1 MNIFYYD
8 IAVGLPLR
16 QCFTYKSKEVIKKG
30 KRVIVPFGSKSI
42 VGIVVK
48 KIAKPKSL
56 KGLKEIISIADEH
69 SCFNGSI
76 FEAITWASDYYHHPI
91 GEVFFSFMPTLL
103 RKQNDKIIIDLDDN
117 TEYKLNEEDKKLKL
131 TKEQNINLSKL
142 NKVEKFSPSLIFGV
156 TGSGKTEIYLQLA
169 EKFILQNK
177 SILILVPEINLI
189 PQLEKRFKDRFNGDI
204 GVYHSRQTPNQ
215 RLKVWLRSK
224 FGGIRIVIG
233 TRSSVLMPLKNLGAI
248 IIDEEHDQS
257 YKQAEGFK
265 FSGRDLAIKRAQIE
279 NIPVFLGSA
288 TPSLQTLKLVKEKKF
303 KKFDLL
309 RRVDGKKPPKL
320 IPLDISDSPLLGGIA
335 IETMSIIEAAINK
348 GEQVLIFLN
357 RRGFAPLYE
366 CDNCGWV
373 AKCSSCESNLVF
385 HKSKNRLICHK
396 CESVYG
402 VNKTCPDCHSNE
414 INTLGTGT
422 ERVEE
427 VLRSTFKKVP
437 IIRMDYD
444 STRLK
449 GSIEA
454 IYEKANTSKEA
465 ILVGTQMLSKGHDFP
480 KVTLCVILNADGG
493 LLSPEINA
501 IEKISQQLIQVSGR
515 AGRNNNLAKVI
526 IQTRY
531 PNDENLKQ
539 IKTGDYRLVSEQCL
553 KNSKALNMPPYS
565 TVAILRVTSPSPESC
580 YKFLDKANNLLSD
593 KKNIYVIGPLPSIP
607 LKVKGNTRNHLMIKS
622 DTRTYLN
629 RVLKYLTYEIQTWPE
644 TKRVKW
650 TYAVSY
656 THLTL
661 PTISRV

>member
-16 QCFTYKSKEVIKKG
+16 QCFTYKSKVAIKKG
-30 KRVIVPFGSKSI
+30 TRVIVPFGKKSI
-42 VGIVVK
+42 IGIVIK
-48 KIAKPKSL
+48 KISNPNSL
-56 KGLKEIISIADEH
+56 KGLKEIISIADDH
-69 SCFNGSI
+69 ACFDKSI
-76 FEAITWASDYYHHPI
+76 FNTILWASDYYHHPI
-91 GEVFFSFMPTLL
+91 GEVFFSFIPTLL
-103 RKQNDKIIIDLDDN
+103 RKKNDKIISSLSKAS
-117 TEYKLNEEDKKLKL
+117 EYKLNAKDKKFKL
-131 TKEQNINLSKL
+131 TKEQNASLSKL
-142 NKVEKFSPSLIFGV
+142 NKIEEFNPSLIYGV

-169 EKFILQNK
+169 EKFIKKNK

-189 PQLEKRFKDRFNGDI
+189 PQLVKRFEDRFNGEI
-204 GVYHSRQTPNQ
+204 GIYHSRQTPNQ

-224 FGGIRIVIG
+224 FGEIKIIIG

-265 FSGRDLAIKRAQIE
+265 FSGKDLAIKRAQLE

-288 TPSLQTLKLVKEKKF
+288 TPSLQTLKLVKEKKY

-335 IETMSIIEAAINK
+335 IQTMDIIETVINR
-348 GEQVLIFLN
+348 GEQVLIFIN

-373 AKCSSCESNLVF
+373 ASCSSCESNLVF

-396 CESVYG
+396 CESLYA
-402 VNKTCPDCHSNE
+402 VNNNCPDCQSTE
-414 INTLGTGT
+414 LNTFGTGT

-427 VLRSTFKKVP
+427 VLKSTFRKVP

-454 IYEKANTSKEA
+454 IYEKANEYNEA

-480 KVTLCVILNADGG
+480 KVTLCVILNADSG

-501 IEKISQQLIQVSGR
+501 VEKIAQQLIQVSGR
-515 AGRNNNLAKVI
+515 AGRNNNLAHVI

-531 PNDENLKQ
+531 PNDENLKK
-539 IKTGDYRLVSEQCL
+539 IKTGNYQLVADQCL
-553 KNSKALNMPPYS
+553 KTNKALGIPPYS
-565 TVAILRVTSPSPESC
+565 NVSILRATSPNPQSC
-580 YKFLDKANNLLSD
+580 IKFLEKVSELLAN
-593 KKNIYVIGPLPSIP
+593 KKNISITGPLPSIP
-607 LKVKGNTRNHLMIKS
+607 LKIKGNSRNHLIIKS
-622 DTRTYLN
+622 DTKTYLN
-629 RVLKYLTYEIQTWPE
+629 RVLRFLTNEIQNWPE
-644 TKRVKW
+644 TRKVKW
-650 TYAVSY
+650 TYDIDPYDMS
-656 THLTL
+656 
-661 PTISRV
+661 

>member
-56 KGLKEIISIADEH
+56 KGLKEIISIADEY

-131 TKEQNINLSKL
+131 TNEQNINLSKL
-142 NKVEKFSPSLIFGV
+142 NKVEKFSPSLIYGV

-215 RLKVWLRSK
+215 RLKIWLRSK

-335 IETMSIIEAAINK
+335 IQTMSIIEAAINK

-385 HKSKNRLICHK
+385 HKSKNRLICHQ

-553 KNSKALNMPPYS
+553 KTNKALNMPPYS
-565 TVAILRVTSPSPESC
+565 TVAILRATSPSPESC
-580 YKFLDKANNLLSD
+580 YKFLDKANNLLND
-593 KKNIYVIGPLPSIP
+593 KKNINVTGPLPSIP
-607 LKVKGNTRNHLMIKS
+607 LKIKGNTRNHLIIKS

-629 RVLKYLTYEIQTWPE
+629 RVLNYLTYEIQSWTE
-644 TKRVKW
+644 TKKVKW
-650 TYAVSY
+650 SY
-656 THLTL
+656 DID
-661 PTISRV
+661 PYDMS

>member
-91 GEVFFSFMPTLL
+91 GEVFFSFMPTLF

-142 NKVEKFSPSLIFGV
+142 NKVEKFSPSLIYGV

-335 IETMSIIEAAINK
+335 IQTMSIIEAAINK

-553 KNSKALNMPPYS
+553 KTNKALNMPPYS
-565 TVAILRVTSPSPESC
+565 TLAILRATSPSPESC
-580 YKFLDKANNLLSD
+580 YKFLDKANNLLND

-607 LKVKGNTRNHLMIKS
+607 LKVKGNTRNHLIIKS

-629 RVLKYLTYEIQTWPE
+629 RVLNYLTYEIQTWPE
-644 TKRVKW
+644 TKKVKW
-650 TYAVSY
+650 SY
-656 THLTL
+656 DID
-661 PTISRV
+661 PYDMS

>member
-56 KGLKEIISIADEH
+56 KGLKEIISIADEY

-142 NKVEKFSPSLIFGV
+142 NKVEKFSPSLIYGV

-215 RLKVWLRSK
+215 RLKIWLRSK

-335 IETMSIIEAAINK
+335 IQTMSIIEAAINK

-385 HKSKNRLICHK
+385 HKSKNRLICHQ

-553 KNSKALNMPPYS
+553 KTNKALNMPPYS
-565 TVAILRVTSPSPESC
+565 TVAILRATSPSPESC
-580 YKFLDKANNLLSD
+580 YKFLDKANNLLND
-593 KKNIYVIGPLPSIP
+593 KKNINVIGPLPSIP
-607 LKVKGNTRNHLMIKS
+607 LKIKGNTRNHLIIKS

-629 RVLKYLTYEIQTWPE
+629 RVLNYLTYEIQTWTE
-644 TKRVKW
+644 TKKVKW
-650 TYAVSY
+650 SY
-656 THLTL
+656 DID
-661 PTISRV
+661 PYDMS

>member
-16 QCFTYKSKEVIKKG
+16 QCFTYKSKDVITKG

-76 FEAITWASDYYHHPI
+76 FETITWASDYYHHPI

-103 RKQNDKIIIDLDDN
+103 RKQNDKIIIDPDDN
-117 TEYKLNEEDKKLKL
+117 AEYKLNEEDKKLKL

-142 NKVEKFSPSLIFGV
+142 NKVEKFSPSLIYGV

-189 PQLEKRFKDRFNGDI
+189 PQLEKRFKNRFNGDI

-224 FGGIRIVIG
+224 FGGIRIIIG
-233 TRSSVLMPLKNLGAI
+233 TRSSILMPLKNLGAI

-335 IETMSIIEAAINK
+335 IQTMSIIEAAINK
-348 GEQVLIFLN
+348 KEQVLIFLN

-385 HKSKNRLICHK
+385 HKSKKRLICHK

-402 VNKTCPDCHSNE
+402 VNKTCPDCQSNE
-414 INTLGTGT
+414 INTLGAGT

-454 IYEKANTSKEA
+454 IYEKANKSKEA

-553 KNSKALNMPPYS
+553 KTNKALNMPPFS
-565 TVAILRVTSPSPESC
+565 TVAILRATSPSPESC
-580 YKFLDKANNLLSD
+580 FKFLDKANNLLND
-593 KKNIYVIGPLPSIP
+593 KKNVSVIGPLPSIP
-607 LKVKGNTRNHLMIKS
+607 LKIKGNTRNHLIIKS
-622 DTRTYLN
+622 NTRTYLN
-629 RVLKYLTYEIQTWPE
+629 RVLKYLTNKIQTWPE
-644 TKRVKW
+644 TKKVKW
-650 TYAVSY
+650 TYDIDPYDMS
-656 THLTL
+656 
-661 PTISRV
+661 

>member
-56 KGLKEIISIADEH
+56 KGLKEIISIADEY

-117 TEYKLNEEDKKLKL
+117 TEYKLNEKDKKLKL

-142 NKVEKFSPSLIFGV
+142 NKVEKFSPSLIYGV

-335 IETMSIIEAAINK
+335 IQTMSIIEAAINK

-553 KNSKALNMPPYS
+553 KTNKALNMPPYS
-565 TVAILRVTSPSPESC
+565 TVAILRATSPSPESC
-580 YKFLDKANNLLSD
+580 YKFLDKANNLLND

-607 LKVKGNTRNHLMIKS
+607 LKVKGNTRNHLIIKS

-629 RVLKYLTYEIQTWPE
+629 RVLNYLTYEIQTWTE
-644 TKRVKW
+644 TKKVKW
-650 TYAVSY
+650 SY
-656 THLTL
+656 DID
-661 PTISRV
+661 PYDMS

>member
-142 NKVEKFSPSLIFGV
+142 NKVEKFSPSLIYGV

-335 IETMSIIEAAINK
+335 IQTMSIIEAAINK

-385 HKSKNRLICHK
+385 HKSKNRLICHQ

-553 KNSKALNMPPYS
+553 KTNKALNMPPYS
-565 TVAILRVTSPSPESC
+565 TVAILRATSPSPESC
-580 YKFLDKANNLLSD
+580 YKFLDKANNLLND

-607 LKVKGNTRNHLMIKS
+607 LKIKGNTRNHLIIKS

-629 RVLKYLTYEIQTWPE
+629 RVLNYLTYEIQTWPE
-644 TKRVKW
+644 TKKVKW
-650 TYAVSY
+650 SY
-656 THLTL
+656 DID
-661 PTISRV
+661 PYDMS

>member
-142 NKVEKFSPSLIFGV
+142 NKVEKFSPSLIYGV

-335 IETMSIIEAAINK
+335 IQTMSIIEAAINR

-402 VNKTCPDCHSNE
+402 VDKTCPDCHSNE

-427 VLRSTFKKVP
+427 VLRNTFKKVP

-454 IYEKANTSKEA
+454 IYEKANKSKEA

-553 KNSKALNMPPYS
+553 KNNKALNMPPYS
-565 TVAILRVTSPSPESC
+565 TVAILRATSPSPESC
-580 YKFLDKANNLLSD
+580 YKFLDKANNLLND

-644 TKRVKW
+644 TKKVKW
-650 TYAVSY
+650 TYDIDPYDMS
-656 THLTL
+656 
-661 PTISRV
+661 

>member
-69 SCFNGSI
+69 SCFSGSI

-117 TEYKLNEEDKKLKL
+117 TEYKLNEKDKKLKL

-142 NKVEKFSPSLIFGV
+142 NKVEKFSPSLIYGV

-215 RLKVWLRSK
+215 RLKIWLRSK

-335 IETMSIIEAAINK
+335 IQTMSIIEAAINK

-427 VLRSTFKKVP
+427 VLKSTFKKVP

-553 KNSKALNMPPYS
+553 KTNKALNMPPYS
-565 TVAILRVTSPSPESC
+565 TVAILRATSPSPESC
-580 YKFLDKANNLLSD
+580 YKFLDKANNLLND

-607 LKVKGNTRNHLMIKS
+607 LKIKGNTRNHLIIKS

-629 RVLKYLTYEIQTWPE
+629 RVLNYLTYEIQTWTE
-644 TKRVKW
+644 TKKVKW
-650 TYAVSY
+650 SY
-656 THLTL
+656 DID
-661 PTISRV
+661 PYDMS

>member
-142 NKVEKFSPSLIFGV
+142 NKVEKFSPSLIYGV

-320 IPLDISDSPLLGGIA
+320 IPLDISDSPLIGGIA
-335 IETMSIIEAAINK
+335 IQTMSIIEAAINK

-427 VLRSTFKKVP
+427 VLRGSFKKVP

-553 KNSKALNMPPYS
+553 KTNKALNMPPYS
-565 TVAILRVTSPSPESC
+565 TVAILRATSPSPESC
-580 YKFLDKANNLLSD
+580 YKFLDKANNLLND

-607 LKVKGNTRNHLMIKS
+607 LKVKGNTRNHLIIKS

-629 RVLKYLTYEIQTWPE
+629 RVLNYLTYEIQTWPE
-644 TKRVKW
+644 TKKVKW
-650 TYAVSY
+650 SY
-656 THLTL
+656 DID
-661 PTISRV
+661 PYDMS

>member
-42 VGIVVK
+42 VGIVIK

-103 RKQNDKIIIDLDDN
+103 RKHNDKIIIDLDDN
-117 TEYKLNEEDKKLKL
+117 TEYKLNEDDKKLKL

-142 NKVEKFSPSLIFGV
+142 NKVEKFSPSLIYGV

-265 FSGRDLAIKRAQIE
+265 FSGRDLAIKRAQLE

-335 IETMSIIEAAINK
+335 IQTMSIIEAAINK

-385 HKSKNRLICHK
+385 HKSKNRLICHQ

-553 KNSKALNMPPYS
+553 KTNKALNMPPYS
-565 TVAILRVTSPSPESC
+565 TVAILRATSPSPESC
-580 YKFLDKANNLLSD
+580 YKFLDKANNLLND
-593 KKNIYVIGPLPSIP
+593 KKNINVTGPLPSIP
-607 LKVKGNTRNHLMIKS
+607 LKIKGNTRNHLIIKS

-629 RVLKYLTYEIQTWPE
+629 RVLNYLTYEIQTWTE
-644 TKRVKW
+644 TKKVKW
-650 TYAVSY
+650 SY
-656 THLTL
+656 DID
-661 PTISRV
+661 PYDMS

>member
-91 GEVFFSFMPTLL
+91 GEVFFSFMPTLF

-142 NKVEKFSPSLIFGV
+142 NKVEKFSPSLIYGV

-303 KKFDLL
+303 KRFDLL

-335 IETMSIIEAAINK
+335 IQTMSIIEAAINK

-454 IYEKANTSKEA
+454 IYEKAHTSKEA

-553 KNSKALNMPPYS
+553 KTNKALNMPPYS
-565 TVAILRVTSPSPESC
+565 TVAILRATSPSPESC
-580 YKFLDKANNLLSD
+580 YKFLDKANNLLND

-607 LKVKGNTRNHLMIKS
+607 LKVKGNTRNHLVIKS

-629 RVLKYLTYEIQTWPE
+629 RVLNYLTYEIQTWPE
-644 TKRVKW
+644 TKKVKW
-650 TYAVSY
+650 SY
-656 THLTL
+656 DID
-661 PTISRV
+661 PYDMS

>member
-56 KGLKEIISIADEH
+56 KGLKEIISIADEY

-142 NKVEKFSPSLIFGV
+142 NKVEKFSPSLIYGV

-335 IETMSIIEAAINK
+335 IQTMSIIEAAINK

-553 KNSKALNMPPYS
+553 KTNKALNMPPYS
-565 TVAILRVTSPSPESC
+565 TVAILRATSPSPESC
-580 YKFLDKANNLLSD
+580 YKFLDKANNLLND
-593 KKNIYVIGPLPSIP
+593 KKNIYVTGPLPSIP
-607 LKVKGNTRNHLMIKS
+607 LKVKGNTRNHLIIKS

-629 RVLKYLTYEIQTWPE
+629 RVLNYLTYEIQTWTE
-644 TKRVKW
+644 TKKVKW
-650 TYAVSY
+650 SY
-656 THLTL
+656 DID
-661 PTISRV
+661 PYDMS

>member
-16 QCFTYKSKEVIKKG
+16 QCFTYKSKDVITKG

-76 FEAITWASDYYHHPI
+76 FETITWASDYYHHPI

-103 RKQNDKIIIDLDDN
+103 RKQNDKIIIDPDDN
-117 TEYKLNEEDKKLKL
+117 AEYKLNEEDKKLKL

-142 NKVEKFSPSLIFGV
+142 NKVEKFSPSLIYGV

-189 PQLEKRFKDRFNGDI
+189 PQLEKRFKKRFNGDI

-335 IETMSIIEAAINK
+335 IQTMSIIEAAINK
-348 GEQVLIFLN
+348 KEQVLIFLN

-385 HKSKNRLICHK
+385 HKSKKRLICHK

-402 VNKTCPDCHSNE
+402 VNKTCPDCQSNE
-414 INTLGTGT
+414 INTLGAGT

-454 IYEKANTSKEA
+454 IYEKANKSKEA

-553 KNSKALNMPPYS
+553 QTNKALNMPPYS
-565 TVAILRVTSPSPESC
+565 TVAILRATSPSPESSF
-580 YKFLDKANNLLSD
+580 KFLDKANNLLND
-593 KKNIYVIGPLPSIP
+593 KKNVSVIGPLPSIP
-607 LKVKGNTRNHLMIKS
+607 LKIKGNTRNHLIIKS
-622 DTRTYLN
+622 NTRTYLN
-629 RVLKYLTYEIQTWPE
+629 RVLKYLTNEIQTWPE
-644 TKRVKW
+644 TKKVKW
-650 TYAVSY
+650 TYDIDPYDMS
-656 THLTL
+656 
-661 PTISRV
+661 

>member
-117 TEYKLNEEDKKLKL
+117 TEYKLNEDDKKLKL

-142 NKVEKFSPSLIFGV
+142 NKVEKFSPSLIYGV

-335 IETMSIIEAAINK
+335 IQTMSIIEAAINK

-580 YKFLDKANNLLSD
+580 YKFLDKANNLLND

-607 LKVKGNTRNHLMIKS
+607 LKVKGNTRNHLIIRS

-650 TYAVSY
+650 SY
-656 THLTL
+656 DIDPHDM
-661 PTISRV
+661 S

>member
-16 QCFTYKSKEVIKKG
+16 QCFTYKSKDVIKKG

-56 KGLKEIISIADEH
+56 NGLKEIISIADEH
-69 SCFNGSI
+69 SCFSGSI

-117 TEYKLNEEDKKLKL
+117 TEYKLNEDDKKLKL

-142 NKVEKFSPSLIFGV
+142 NKVEKFSPSLIYGV

-335 IETMSIIEAAINK
+335 IQTMSIIEAAINK

-553 KNSKALNMPPYS
+553 KTNKALNMPPYS
-565 TVAILRVTSPSPESC
+565 TVAILRATSPSPESC
-580 YKFLDKANNLLSD
+580 YKFLDKANNLLND

-607 LKVKGNTRNHLMIKS
+607 LKVKGNTRNHLIIKS

-629 RVLKYLTYEIQTWPE
+629 RVLNYLTYEIQTWPE
-644 TKRVKW
+644 TKKVKW
-650 TYAVSY
+650 SY
-656 THLTL
+656 DID
-661 PTISRV
+661 PYDMS

>member
-16 QCFTYKSKEVIKKG
+16 QCFTYKSKDVITKG

-76 FEAITWASDYYHHPI
+76 FETITWASDYYHHPI

-103 RKQNDKIIIDLDDN
+103 RKQNDKIIIDPDDN
-117 TEYKLNEEDKKLKL
+117 AEYKLNEEDKKLKL

-142 NKVEKFSPSLIFGV
+142 NKVEKFSPSLIYGV

-335 IETMSIIEAAINK
+335 IQTMSIIEAAINK
-348 GEQVLIFLN
+348 KEQVLIFLN

-385 HKSKNRLICHK
+385 HKSKKRLICHK

-402 VNKTCPDCHSNE
+402 VNKTCPDCQSNE
-414 INTLGTGT
+414 INTLGAGT

-454 IYEKANTSKEA
+454 IYEKANKSKEA

-553 KNSKALNMPPYS
+553 QTNKALNMPPYS
-565 TVAILRVTSPSPESC
+565 TVAILRATSPSPESC
-580 YKFLDKANNLLSD
+580 FKFLDKANNLLND
-593 KKNIYVIGPLPSIP
+593 KKNVSVIGPLPSIP
-607 LKVKGNTRNHLMIKS
+607 LKIKGNTRNHLIIKS
-622 DTRTYLN
+622 NTRTYLN
-629 RVLKYLTYEIQTWPE
+629 RVLKYLTNEIQTWPE
-644 TKRVKW
+644 TKKVKW
-650 TYAVSY
+650 TYDIDPYDMS
-656 THLTL
+656 
-661 PTISRV
+661 

>member
-56 KGLKEIISIADEH
+56 KGLKEIISIADEY

-142 NKVEKFSPSLIFGV
+142 NKVEKFSPSLIYGV

-215 RLKVWLRSK
+215 RLKIWLRSK

-335 IETMSIIEAAINK
+335 IQTMSIIEAAINK

-385 HKSKNRLICHK
+385 HKSKNRLICHQ

-553 KNSKALNMPPYS
+553 KTNKALNMPPYS
-565 TVAILRVTSPSPESC
+565 TVAILRATSPSPESC
-580 YKFLDKANNLLSD
+580 YKFLDKANNLLND
-593 KKNIYVIGPLPSIP
+593 KKNINVTGPLPSIP
-607 LKVKGNTRNHLMIKS
+607 LKIKGNTRNHLIIKS

-629 RVLKYLTYEIQTWPE
+629 RVLSYLTYEIQTWTE
-644 TKRVKW
+644 TKKVKW
-650 TYAVSY
+650 SY
-656 THLTL
+656 DID
-661 PTISRV
+661 PYDMS

>member
-56 KGLKEIISIADEH
+56 KGLKEIISITDEH

-131 TKEQNINLSKL
+131 TKEQNINLSEL
-142 NKVEKFSPSLIFGV
+142 NKVEKFSPSLIYGV

-177 SILILVPEINLI
+177 SVLILVPEINLI
-189 PQLEKRFKDRFNGDI
+189 PQLEKRFKDRFIGDI

-233 TRSSVLMPLKNLGAI
+233 TRSSVLMPLKNLGSI

-335 IETMSIIEAAINK
+335 IQTMSIIEAAINK

-402 VNKTCPDCHSNE
+402 LNKTCPDCHSNE

-437 IIRMDYD
+437 VIRMDYD

-454 IYEKANTSKEA
+454 IYEKANKSNEA

-553 KNSKALNMPPYS
+553 KTNKALNMPPYS

-580 YKFLDKANNLLSD
+580 YKFLDKANNLLND
-593 KKNIYVIGPLPSIP
+593 KKNVYVIGPLPSIP
-607 LKVKGNTRNHLMIKS
+607 LKVKGNTRNHLIIKS
-622 DTRTYLN
+622 ETRTYLN
-629 RVLKYLTYEIQTWPE
+629 RVLKYLTNEIQNWSE
-644 TKRVKW
+644 SKKVKW
-650 TYAVSY
+650 TYDIDPYDMS
-656 THLTL
+656 
-661 PTISRV
+661 

>member
-142 NKVEKFSPSLIFGV
+142 NKVEKFSPSLIYGV

-335 IETMSIIEAAINK
+335 IQTMSIIEAAINK

-553 KNSKALNMPPYS
+553 KTNKALNMPPYS
-565 TVAILRVTSPSPESC
+565 TVAILRATSPSPDSC
-580 YKFLDKANNLLSD
+580 YKFLDNANNLLND

-607 LKVKGNTRNHLMIKS
+607 LKAKGNTRNHLIIKS

-629 RVLKYLTYEIQTWPE
+629 RVLNYLTYEIQTWPE
-644 TKRVKW
+644 TKKVKW
-650 TYAVSY
+650 SY
-656 THLTL
+656 DID
-661 PTISRV
+661 PYDMS

>member
-103 RKQNDKIIIDLDDN
+103 RKHNDKIIIDRDDN

-131 TKEQNINLSKL
+131 TNEQNINLSKL
-142 NKVEKFSPSLIFGV
+142 NKVEKFSPSLIYGV

-215 RLKVWLRSK
+215 RLKIWLRSK

-335 IETMSIIEAAINK
+335 IQTMNIIEAAINK

-385 HKSKNRLICHK
+385 HKSKNRLICHQ

-553 KNSKALNMPPYS
+553 KTNKALNMPPYS
-565 TVAILRVTSPSPESC
+565 TVAILRATSPSPESC
-580 YKFLDKANNLLSD
+580 YKFLDKANNLLND

-607 LKVKGNTRNHLMIKS
+607 LKVKGNTRNHLIIKS

-629 RVLKYLTYEIQTWPE
+629 RVLNYLTYEIQTWPE
-644 TKRVKW
+644 TKKVKW
-650 TYAVSY
+650 SY
-656 THLTL
+656 DID
-661 PTISRV
+661 PYDMS

>member
-142 NKVEKFSPSLIFGV
+142 NKVEKFSPSLIYGV

-288 TPSLQTLKLVKEKKF
+288 TPSLQTLKLVKDKKF

-335 IETMSIIEAAINK
+335 IQTMSIIEAAINK

-427 VLRSTFKKVP
+427 VLRSTFKEVP

-454 IYEKANTSKEA
+454 IYEKANKSKEA

-553 KNSKALNMPPYS
+553 KTNKALNMPPYS
-565 TVAILRVTSPSPESC
+565 TVAILRATSPSPESC
-580 YKFLDKANNLLSD
+580 YKFLDKANNLLND

-607 LKVKGNTRNHLMIKS
+607 LKVKGNTRNHLIIKS

-629 RVLKYLTYEIQTWPE
+629 RVLNYLTYEIQTWPE
-644 TKRVKW
+644 TKKVKW
-650 TYAVSY
+650 SY
-656 THLTL
+656 DID
-661 PTISRV
+661 PYDMS

>member
-56 KGLKEIISIADEH
+56 KGLKEIISIPDEH

-117 TEYKLNEEDKKLKL
+117 TEYKLNEKDKKLKL

-142 NKVEKFSPSLIFGV
+142 NKVEKFSPSLIYGV

-335 IETMSIIEAAINK
+335 IQTMSIIEAAINK

-385 HKSKNRLICHK
+385 HKSKNRLICHQ

-553 KNSKALNMPPYS
+553 KTNKALNMPPYS
-565 TVAILRVTSPSPESC
+565 TVAILRATSPSPESC
-580 YKFLDKANNLLSD
+580 YKFLDKANNLLNG
-593 KKNIYVIGPLPSIP
+593 KKNINVTGPLPSIP
-607 LKVKGNTRNHLMIKS
+607 LKIKGNTRNHLIIKS

-629 RVLKYLTYEIQTWPE
+629 RVLKYLTNEIQTWPE
-644 TKRVKW
+644 TKKVKW
-650 TYAVSY
+650 SY
-656 THLTL
+656 DID
-661 PTISRV
+661 PYDMS

>member
-56 KGLKEIISIADEH
+56 KGLKEIISIADEY

-142 NKVEKFSPSLIFGV
+142 NKVEKFSPSLIYGV

-215 RLKVWLRSK
+215 RLKIWLRSK

-335 IETMSIIEAAINK
+335 IQTMSIIEAAINK

-385 HKSKNRLICHK
+385 HKSKNRLICHQ

-553 KNSKALNMPPYS
+553 KTNKALNMPPYS
-565 TVAILRVTSPSPESC
+565 TVAILRATSPSPESC
-580 YKFLDKANNLLSD
+580 YKFLDKANNLLND
-593 KKNIYVIGPLPSIP
+593 KKNINVTGPLPSIP
-607 LKVKGNTRNHLMIKS
+607 LKIKGNTRNHLIIKS

-629 RVLKYLTYEIQTWPE
+629 RVLNYLTYEIQTWTE
-644 TKRVKW
+644 TKKVKW
-650 TYAVSY
+650 SY
-656 THLTL
+656 DID
-661 PTISRV
+661 PYDMS

>member
-69 SCFNGSI
+69 SCFNESI

-142 NKVEKFSPSLIFGV
+142 NKVEKFSPSLIYGV

-335 IETMSIIEAAINK
+335 IQTMTIIEAAINK

-396 CESVYG
+396 CKSVYG

-553 KNSKALNMPPYS
+553 KTNKALNMPPYS
-565 TVAILRVTSPSPESC
+565 TVAILRATSPSPESC
-580 YKFLDKANNLLSD
+580 YKFLVKANNLLND
-593 KKNIYVIGPLPSIP
+593 KKNIYVIGPFPSIP
-607 LKVKGNTRNHLMIKS
+607 LKVKGNTRNHLIIKS

-629 RVLKYLTYEIQTWPE
+629 RVLNYLTYEIQTWPE
-644 TKRVKW
+644 TKKVKW
-650 TYAVSY
+650 SY
-656 THLTL
+656 DID
-661 PTISRV
+661 PYDMS

>member
-91 GEVFFSFMPTLL
+91 GEVFFSFIPTLL
-103 RKQNDKIIIDLDDN
+103 RKQNNKIIIDLDDN
-117 TEYKLNEEDKKLKL
+117 NEYKLNKEDKKLKL

-142 NKVEKFSPSLIFGV
+142 NKVEKFSPSLIYGV

-204 GVYHSRQTPNQ
+204 GVYHSKQTPNQ

-335 IETMSIIEAAINK
+335 IQTMGIIEAAINK

-454 IYEKANTSKEA
+454 IYEKANKSKEA

-553 KNSKALNMPPYS
+553 KTNKALNMPPYS
-565 TVAILRVTSPSPESC
+565 TVAILRATSPSPESC
-580 YKFLDKANNLLSD
+580 YKFLDKANNLLND

-607 LKVKGNTRNHLMIKS
+607 LKVKGNTRNHLIIKS

-629 RVLKYLTYEIQTWPE
+629 RVLNYLTYEIQTWPE
-644 TKRVKW
+644 TKKVKW
-650 TYAVSY
+650 SY
-656 THLTL
+656 DID
-661 PTISRV
+661 PYDMS